1 VSPTIAFRQL
11 PFVAAAVALLA
22 FAVPTAHA
30 MGGGGGAGAGG
41 GGGGGGGGVGGGGG
55 GTAGGMGTTLPQ
67 YANSRAATNSW
78 APVSETVHQT
88 TTETDLRAC
97 TDQARNETSGID
109 ACMAGKGYKR
119 VDR

>member
-11 PFVAAAVALLA
+11 PFVAAAVAVLA
-22 FAVPTAHA
+22 FGVPTAHA
-30 MGGGGGAGAGG
+30 MGAGGGGGAGGAGGAGAGG
-41 GGGGGGGGVGGGGG
+41 GGAG
-55 GTAGGMGTTLPQ
+55 GTAGGIGTTLPP
-67 YANSRAATNSW
+67 YANSRATTNSW
-78 APVSETVHQT
+78 APVSDTVHRT

>member
-11 PFVAAAVALLA
+11 PFVAAAVAVLA

-30 MGGGGGAGAGG
+30 MGAGG
-41 GGGGGGGGVGGGGG
+41 GGGGGGGG
-55 GTAGGMGTTLPQ
+55 GTGGGMGTTLPP
-67 YANSRAATNSW
+67 YANSRATTNSW
-78 APVSETVHQT
+78 APVSDTVHRT

-97 TDQARNETSGID
+97 TDQARNETSAID

>member
-1 VSPTIAFRQL
+1 VSPTIAFRRL

-30 MGGGGGAGAGG
+30 MGAGGGGGAGAGAG
-41 GGGGGGGGVGGGGG
+41 GGAGGGGG

-78 APVSETVHQT
+78 APVSDTVHRT

>member
-11 PFVAAAVALLA
+11 PFVAAAVAVLA

-30 MGGGGGAGAGG
+30 MGAGGGAGAGG
-41 GGGGGGGGVGGGGG
+41 GGGGG
-55 GTAGGMGTTLPQ
+55 TAGGTRTTLPP
-67 YANSRAATNSW
+67 YANSRATTNSW
-78 APVSETVHQT
+78 APVSDTVHRT